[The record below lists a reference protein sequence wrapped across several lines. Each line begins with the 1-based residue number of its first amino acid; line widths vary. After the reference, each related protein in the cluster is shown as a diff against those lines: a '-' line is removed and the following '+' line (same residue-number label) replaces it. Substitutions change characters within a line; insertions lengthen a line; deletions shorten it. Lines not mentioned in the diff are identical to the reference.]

1 MKRAILVVPI
11 AAVLIAGCTDKA
23 KDATA
28 IKKSELCTQF
38 DIGGV
43 DLQQTYTDLEIEMRI
58 PQGDDP
64 STEYLLRERIEN
76 YCRYYGHIKK

>member
-23 KDATA
+23 KDATTL
-28 IKKSELCTQF
+28 KKIELCTQF

-76 YCRYYGHIKK
+76 YCRHYGHIKK